1 MKIFGILIFVV
12 LSACS
17 SNKNTFLCGEQN
29 CKNKKEAAKYFN
41 QTLSYEISKE
51 KPKKTKKTKNIDL
64 IELNMNTSKT
74 KKKFNIFNKK
84 PELMKIEKNIYKPK
98 IKNSL
103 FNKISEKIDKSK
115 NDRNSIISTDSTIC
129 SVNEKCNID
138 DIAEKIIKENK
149 QKDFPKLNF

>member
-1 MKIFGILIFVV
+1 M
-12 LSACS
+12 LSACT

-41 QTLSYEISKE
+41 KTLSYEISKE
-51 KPKKTKKTKNIDL
+51 KSKKTKNIDL
-64 IELNMNTSKT
+64 IGLNMNTFKT

-98 IKNSL
+98 TKNSL
-103 FNKISEKIDKSK
+103 FNKISDKIDKTK
-115 NDRNSIISTDSTIC
+115 NDRNSIINTDSTIC